1 MIDIERI
8 RDELKR
14 NPEPSGPCHVC
25 GARDWWYR
33 LPRLIYNTIPSP
45 GGWVCGRC
53 HPMPGAIPVGDDVRD
68 GSMSC
73 RFIPDN
79 SILASNP
86 APVRTIN
93 PEPADKPAEEPAPE
107 PEPEKPADAPA
118 RRTGR
123 PALSIDPHLICDTLR
138 TAKNVKLAA
147 DTLGC
152 SRGYIYK
159 VVGAEKVKEL
169 IEWQ

>member
-53 HPMPGAIPVGDDVRD
+53 HPMPGTIP
-68 GSMSC
+68 
-73 RFIPDN
+73 
-79 SILASNP
+79 
-86 APVRTIN
+86 
-93 PEPADKPAEEPAPE
+93 
-107 PEPEKPADAPA
+107 
-118 RRTGR
+118 
-123 PALSIDPHLICDTLR
+123 
-138 TAKNVKLAA
+138 
-147 DTLGC
+147 
-152 SRGYIYK
+152 YK

-169 IEWQ
+169 IVWQ

>member
-1 MIDIERI
+1 MMDVERI
-8 RDELKR
+8 AAELKR

-68 GSMSC
+68 DS
-73 RFIPDN
+73 
-79 SILASNP
+79 AP
-86 APVRTIN
+86 AGNVTTSPVPSAKLEHRPNTDRHETKLKTETIT
-93 PEPADKPAEEPAPE
+93 DGQ
-107 PEPEKPADAPA
+107 DAPA

-159 VVGAEKVKEL
+159 VVGKEEVRRLVKCLKVR
-169 IEWQ
+169 